1 MAEKGPFTAS
11 AWNSF
16 FSVSGIRISGQDL
29 SGATGEPDGR
39 TENGRMFVNTMKEA
53 ASRSCL
59 TICKLCSGSDIKE
72 RPPHSAW
79 VCCSPGECQYPW
91 ADFSYSLSF
100 PGTKHVI

>member
-1 MAEKGPFTAS
+1 MPETAFSPSVESGSQDKTCQALQGNLMA
-11 AWNSF
+11 
-16 FSVSGIRISGQDL
+16 
-29 SGATGEPDGR
+29 

-72 RPPHSAW
+72 RPPHSAR